1 MFPLMRRKPPGPL
14 NILEQEELHYLRMG
28 VYLYKLKVDLGVQ
41 PLRRL
46 GDLCMRTPKYYLYLT
61 DEEYSLVLQSLVS
74 LKNNLI
80 REDRYTDA
88 VDELIIKLSKAKKKK
103 VRIV

>member
-1 MFPLMRRKPPGPL
+1 
-14 NILEQEELHYLRMG
+14 
-28 VYLYKLKVDLGVQ
+28 
-41 PLRRL
+41 
-46 GDLCMRTPKYYLYLT
+46 MRTPKYYLYLT
-61 DEEYSLVLQSLVS
+61 DEEYSPVLNSLLS